1 MKVFAR
7 TSILGCLMALAF
19 LINPHVARAQNYRN
33 CAWPIEL
40 SPEGSGNMTGPD
52 TVARYW
58 VMPFEQQYQTM
69 TIKGTYPDARYFSF
83 VAYNTRNDGT
93 IYAKQ
98 PDPDAPVAGSLYDA
112 QIAPDPGSVNPFV
125 QPATG
130 VNGTY
135 TVVISHT
142 GQTSGNTIK
151 VSSDFAWV
159 LLRVYVPDAHTSLSG
174 QSLTGGVPL
183 PTIFVTT
190 NGASQELPPCPS
202 VTDNGQAPGLNK
214 LADVIDFL
222 QSLFPQKPQKMDLIG
237 HEGTPS
243 SDRLWFAPPTNP
255 PPVLLPNPHIKYIV
269 MLPGD
274 NYQPGRIIVIH
285 GKAPG
290 FPDTY
295 NGSPI
300 WVPARGFRTVDLRY
314 WSLCIN
320 DLALPVSVVSCTT
333 DLTTDLRG
341 GDYTIVISNDL
352 LRPDWL
358 RPNINWLPWG
368 DEQYLKVVFSRNM
381 LPAPNF
387 HFAIQNAI
395 EPPNKCTF
403 EFDLPYI
410 PARDKIDTAG
420 QCAQQVMG
428 DYYPV
433 AAWCDRSTFV
443 HGGWQACVKG
453 K

>member
-1 MKVFAR
+1 MKVLAR
-7 TSILGCLMALAF
+7 IGILIVLMVLALT
-19 LINPHVARAQNYRN
+19 NPDVARAQNPNYRN

-40 SPEGSGNMTGPD
+40 SPEGLGNMLGPD
-52 TVARYW
+52 TLSRYW

-69 TIKGTYPDARYFSF
+69 TIKGAYPDARYFSF
-83 VAYNTRNDGT
+83 VAYDTSDER
-93 IYAKQ
+93 
-98 PDPDAPVAGSLYDA
+98 PVREPPPQALYDA

-142 GQTSGNTIK
+142 GLTSGNTIA

-159 LLRVYVPDAHTSLSG
+159 LLRVYIPRPDPSLSG
-174 QSLTGGVPL
+174 QSLIGGVPL
-183 PTIFVTT
+183 PTISVTK
-190 NGASQELPPCPS
+190 NGVSQELPPCPS
-202 VTDNGQAPGLNK
+202 VTDNGRAPGINK
-214 LADVIDFL
+214 LLDVNNFL
-222 QSLFPQKPQKMDLIG
+222 QIFFPQVYDPPTPFDLIG
-237 HEGTPS
+237 NEGTPS
-243 SDRLWFAPPTNP
+243 SDRLWFASPTVP
-255 PPVLLPNPHIKYIV
+255 PPVLLPNPNNKYV
-269 MLPGD
+269 AMLPGD

-290 FPDTY
+290 TPDTHD
-295 NGSPI
+295 GSPI
-300 WVPARGFRTVDLRY
+300 WEPARGFRTVDMRY

-320 DLALPVSVVSCTT
+320 DLALPVPVVNCVA
-333 DLTTDLRG
+333 DLTTRLEG
-341 GDYTIVISNDL
+341 GDYTIVISDDQ

-368 DEQYLKVVFSRNM
+368 DAQYLKIVFSRNM

-387 HFAIQNAI
+387 PFSIQNTLKK
-395 EPPNKCTF
+395 EGCTF
-403 EFDLPYI
+403 PFDLPTI
-410 PARDKIDTAG
+410 PARELIDTAG
-420 QCAQQVMG
+420 QCAQSVMG

-433 AAWCDRSTFV
+433 AVWCDKSTFV

>member
-7 TSILGCLMALAF
+7 TSILCCLMALAF
-19 LINPHVARAQNYRN
+19 LTTPDVARAQNYRN

-40 SPEGSGNMTGPD
+40 SPEGSGNMLGPD
-52 TVARYW
+52 TLSRYW
-58 VMPFEQQYQTM
+58 VMPLQQGQTM
-69 TIKGTYPDARYFSF
+69 TIKGAYPDARYFSF
-83 VAYNTRNDGT
+83 VAYNTSDD
-93 IYAKQ
+93 KM
-98 PDPDAPVAGSLYDA
+98 PVKVPAPGALYDA

-142 GQTSGNTIK
+142 GQTSGNTIG
-151 VSSDFAWV
+151 VSSDFGWV
-159 LLRVYVPDAHTSLSG
+159 ILRVYVPRPDPSLSG
-174 QSLTGGVPL
+174 QSLIGGVPL
-183 PTIFVTT
+183 PAIFL

-202 VTDNGQAPGLNK
+202 VTDNDRAPGINK
-214 LADVIDFL
+214 LKDVIKFL
-222 QSLFPQKPQKMDLIG
+222 QIYFPQDPTPFDLIG

-243 SDRLWFAPPTNP
+243 SDRLWFAAPADPPAS
-255 PPVLLPNPHIKYIV
+255 LLPNPDNKYIA

-290 FPDTY
+290 TPDTSD
-295 NGSPI
+295 GSPI
-300 WVPARGFRTVDLRY
+300 WVPARGFRTVDMRY

-320 DLALPVSVVSCTT
+320 DFALPISVVSCTA
-333 DLTTDLRG
+333 DLTTDLQG
-341 GDYTIVISNDL
+341 GDYTIVISDDQ

-368 DEQYLKVVFSRNM
+368 DAQYLKIVFSRNM

-387 HFAIQNAI
+387 RFSIQKTI
-395 EPPNKCTF
+395 EHHCTF
-403 EFDLPYI
+403 PFDLPDI
-410 PARDKIDTAG
+410 PQRDLIDTAG
-420 QCAQQVMG
+420 QCAQKVMG

-433 AAWCDRSTFV
+433 AVWCDKSTFIA
-443 HGGWQACVKG
+443 GGWRACIKG
-453 K
+453 H

>member
-7 TSILGCLMALAF
+7 TSILCCLMALAF
-19 LINPHVARAQNYRN
+19 LTNPDVARAQNYRN

-40 SPEGSGNMTGPD
+40 SPEGSGNMLGPD
-52 TVARYW
+52 TLSRYW
-58 VMPFEQQYQTM
+58 VMPLEQQYQTM
-69 TIKGTYPDARYFSF
+69 MIKGAYPDARYFSF
-83 VAYNTRNDGT
+83 VAYDTSDDKR
-93 IYAKQ
+93 
-98 PDPDAPVAGSLYDA
+98 PVKAAGALHDA

-142 GQTSGNTIK
+142 GQTSGNRIK

-159 LLRVYVPDAHTSLSG
+159 LLRVYVPSPDPSLSG
-174 QSLTGGVPL
+174 ESLIGGVPL
-183 PTIFVTT
+183 PAIFVTK

-202 VTDNGQAPGLNK
+202 VTDNDRAPGINK
-214 LADVIDFL
+214 LADVMNFL
-222 QSLFPQKPQKMDLIG
+222 QIYFPQVPTPFDLIG

-243 SDRLWFAPPTNP
+243 SDRLWFAAPTDP
-255 PPVLLPNPHIKYIV
+255 PPVLLPNPHNKYIA

-290 FPDTY
+290 TPDTY
-295 NGSPI
+295 DGSPI
-300 WVPARGFRTVDLRY
+300 WVPARGFRTVDMRY

-320 DLALPVSVVSCTT
+320 DFALPVPVVNCTA
-333 DLTTDLRG
+333 DLTTDLQG
-341 GDYTIVISNDL
+341 GDYTIVISDDQ

-358 RPNINWLPWG
+358 RHNINWLPWG
-368 DEQYLKVVFSRNM
+368 DAQYLKIVFSRNM

-387 HFAIQNAI
+387 PFTIQNAI
-395 EPPNKCTF
+395 ARGCTF
-403 EFDLPYI
+403 PFDLPYI
-410 PARDKIDTAG
+410 PQRDLIDTAG
-420 QCAQQVMG
+420 ECAQQVMG

-433 AAWCDRSTFV
+433 AVWCDKSTFIA
-443 HGGWQACVKG
+443 GGWQACIKG
-453 K
+453 HKGH